1 MTNIKDLSDWI
12 YENVARELGRM
23 QNRDMS
29 STPITEE
36 VIRDNFRTWFNVAA
50 IVRPEFK
57 DICTSV
63 PNDYIDK
70 LVQEYEERESYFKPV
85 GFGYQDE
92 NTQPWLNER
101 KPSIDWFYWDR
112 YRKYLRERKHWSEST
127 IRSMNEDTDNIL
139 DRIAD
144 PKSESSFDRRG
155 LVIASV
161 QSGKTANYIGLIS
174 KAADAGYK
182 VIIVMAGIYNV
193 LRNQTQER
201 IEDGFIGYDLVE
213 RKRVGVGI
221 GCSNSRRPLLGTSRN
236 RDFNKVTED
245 TMRGVTSG
253 HIREPLVFVIKKNAN
268 SLREISLW
276 LETNCKDDG
285 PLLLIDDEADNASIN
300 VSYDKGEIS
309 KINGQIRGILQLFS
323 QSAYVGYTATP
334 FANVLIDSTS
344 HDDKKGDD
352 IFPRSFI
359 YTLEQSDAYFGAEK
373 VFGDKDN
380 GSPKYLRWTTDDD
393 ESQGIKRRSGDV
405 LTCLPESLEEAV
417 RTFIV
422 ACSLRVLSRDAD
434 EHMSMMINMSPYKS
448 VQHSAYYL
456 VSEYV
461 DQYKNAINSFS
472 SLPEKQA
479 LDSSL
484 LLRELKSTWEKQYPQ
499 EEFTWG
505 DVQHS
510 LADTVKPLHVVEIN
524 SQSNDTLDYGHM
536 AQRVIAIGGYR
547 LSRGLTLE
555 GLLVSYYARNA
566 KAYDSLMQM
575 ARWFGYRF
583 GYEHL
588 CRIWMTRQSADWYAY
603 VATATKDLTDQVRSM
618 CNAHS
623 TPDQYGLRVRTDPDT
638 LMITA
643 RNKMGA
649 GERFKSGKVSLDGAF
664 IETIAFNRDEKTCR
678 LNTKAAEELLD
689 ELETHGHQAIA
700 PEYGKGLLYRNVPSS
715 TVRQFIR
722 EYHNCSR
729 SPKSDPASIIRH
741 ISRLDEYGHDSWDI
755 YIASGEAEPFGEFY
769 LSGTDPNK
777 QVSLRRERRSPSPDT
792 TDLVFMVKNG
802 RLASRGVEK
811 VTLNKD
817 QVRQAED
824 RFRKQH
830 KDDPRKRNVSDIYY
844 RQVPGRKPLL
854 IIHPAMLQFKDERD
868 YQKNWL
874 ENTAIRDHDIWPS
887 YDYAEE
893 AIGWS
898 ISFPEVGIP
907 AETYYTY
914 NDVMS
919 RHMGL
924 TPDIEDEEQ
933 DDDATPDD

>member
-1 MTNIKDLSDWI
+1 MTSIKDLSDWI
-12 YENVARELGRM
+12 YENVARELGRI
-23 QNRDMS
+23 QDRETS

-36 VIRDNFRTWFNVAA
+36 MIKDNFRNWFNVAA

-57 DICTSV
+57 DICASV

-380 GSPKYLRWTTDDD
+380 GFPEYLRWITDDD

-405 LTCLPESLEEAV
+405 LTGLPESLEEAV
-417 RTFIV
+417 RAFIV

-448 VQHSAYYL
+448 VQHSVYYL

-479 LDSSL
+479 LASSR
-484 LLRELKSTWEKQYPQ
+484 LLRELKLTWEKQYPQ

-510 LADTVKPLHVVEIN
+510 LADTVKPLHIVEIN

-649 GERFKSGKVSLDGAF
+649 GERFKSEKVSLDGAF

-689 ELETHGHQAIA
+689 ELEAHGYQAIA
-700 PEYGKGLLYRNVPSS
+700 PEYGKGLLYRNVPSG

-729 SPKSDPASIIRH
+729 SPKSEPASIIRH

-755 YIASGEAEPFGEFY
+755 YIASGEAGSSGEFH
-769 LSGTDPNK
+769 LSDTDPNK

-824 RFRKQH
+824 RFHEQH
-830 KDDPRKRNVSDIYY
+830 KDESSKKNVSDIYY

-854 IIHPAMLQFKDERD
+854 IIHPVMLQFKDEKD
-868 YQKNWL
+868 YQQNWL
-874 ENTAIRDHDIWPS
+874 ENTAIRNHDIWPS

-914 NDVMS
+914 NDVMI

-924 TPDIEDEEQ
+924 TPDIENEEQ